1 MANPPAAMGFA
12 SVQPSPML
20 QVDSHQ
26 DIALAM
32 PQVDSYQGIALAM
45 PQSSDIRRPFRGCT
59 T

>member
-1 MANPPAAMGFA
+1 MANPPAAQGFV
-12 SVQPSPML
+12 SGQPLAML